1 MVITEANKLLTVRQ
15 LMHGATMVQ
24 PTTSVHEVATLMRDK
39 SIGSVLVRF
48 SEIEYGIVTE
58 RDLVYKV
65 AAENLDPKTVK
76 AKDVMTEL
84 RYTIDA
90 NASIQRASEIFS
102 RHSIRRLPVME
113 DGMIIGIITARDVAK
128 ASIFQHMKS
137 GRGLGQ

>member
-1 MVITEANKLLTVRQ
+1 
-15 LMHGATMVQ
+15 MHGATMVK
-24 PTTSVHEVATLMRDK
+24 PDASVYEVATIMRDK

-48 SEIEYGIVTE
+48 SDIEFGIVTE

-65 AAENLDPKTVK
+65 TAENLDPKRVK

-90 NASIQRASEIFS
+90 NASIQRASEILS
-102 RHSIRRLPVME
+102 QHGIRRLPVME

-128 ASIFQHMKS
+128 ASIFEHIKS
-137 GRGLGQ
+137 GRGMGQ

>member
-1 MVITEANKLLTVRQ
+1 
-15 LMHGATMVQ
+15 
-24 PTTSVHEVATLMRDK
+24 MRDK
-39 SIGSVLVRF
+39 SIGSVLVKF

-102 RHSIRRLPVME
+102 RHDIRRLPVME